1 VLDSII
7 EQVSATSNVA
17 ETQVGATG
25 PSKRPPQ
32 KSEGSQRKIHRSS
45 PSEDAVYVFGTE
57 DDYKQIES
65 ERRKER
71 EEEWAQDQER
81 ERQRKRQEQELER
94 EKEKRERDE
103 KERRDR
109 EERQNIA
116 RSLSMPQPPP
126 PPPPF
131 FTFATLQNVTVPEGV
146 KPDMFYGMLHAQS
159 MGLMQVEKTTKE
171 AEAAKWNF
179 LNGKN

>member
-1 VLDSII
+1 MALGWWRRRGHLRARG
-7 EQVSATSNVA
+7 QGRWRA
-17 ETQVGATG
+17 GL
-25 PSKRPPQ
+25 
-32 KSEGSQRKIHRSS
+32 QR
-45 PSEDAVYVFGTE
+45 FLGNG
-57 DDYKQIES
+57 
-65 ERRKER
+65 
-71 EEEWAQDQER
+71 R

-126 PPPPF
+126 PPPSF
-131 FTFATLQNVTVPEGV
+131 FTFATLENVTVPEGV